1 MCGIC
6 GIFNIDGRPVQ
17 RDLVE
22 AMNSTMV
29 HRGPDGDGVFVR
41 VCQKAVGQTFKGH
54 QRSRVTD
61 LEYLYV

>member
-6 GIFNIDGRPVQ
+6 GIYHLDGRPVQ

-29 HRGPDGDGVFVR
+29 HRGPDGLHFFFEQGFL
-41 VCQKAVGQTFKGH
+41 A
-54 QRSRVTD
+54 
-61 LEYLYV
+61 